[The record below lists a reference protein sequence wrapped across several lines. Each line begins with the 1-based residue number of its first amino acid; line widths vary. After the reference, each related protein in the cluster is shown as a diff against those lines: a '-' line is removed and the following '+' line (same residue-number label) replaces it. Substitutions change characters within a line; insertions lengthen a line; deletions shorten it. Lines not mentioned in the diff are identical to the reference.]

1 MHQFDVSV
9 VLPAKNEAKN
19 LSALLREI
27 AEVVPSTITEIIV
40 VDDGS
45 SDDSL
50 SLLHNLSSTL
60 PVSFRVIVHPMS
72 CGQSTSVFHGVLQ
85 AKGKWIITLDA
96 DGQNDPADIP
106 RLIRAAKDTNTVPT
120 ISRRMMAGSLIRTS
134 RSVPISTAAWPK
146 R

>member
-27 AEVVPSTITEIIV
+27 AEVVPSTTTEIIV

-50 SLLHNLSSTL
+50 SLLHNL
-60 PVSFRVIVHPMS
+60 
-72 CGQSTSVFHGVLQ
+72 
-85 AKGKWIITLDA
+85 
-96 DGQNDPADIP
+96 
-106 RLIRAAKDTNTVPT
+106 
-120 ISRRMMAGSLIRTS
+120 
-134 RSVPISTAAWPK
+134 
-146 R
+146 

>member
-27 AEVVPSTITEIIV
+27 AEVVPSTTTEIIV

-50 SLLHNLSSTL
+50 SLMHNLSIAL
-60 PVSFRVIVHPMS
+60 PVSCRVLVRDRKGDRLRIQ
-72 CGQSTSVFHGVLQ
+72 CDFTEFYEIGKFFDNFGV
-85 AKGKWIITLDA
+85 K
-96 DGQNDPADIP
+96 
-106 RLIRAAKDTNTVPT
+106 
-120 ISRRMMAGSLIRTS
+120 
-134 RSVPISTAAWPK
+134 RS
-146 R
+146 

>member
-27 AEVVPSTITEIIV
+27 AEVVPSTTTEIIV

-50 SLLHNLSSTL
+50 PCCITFQAPCLSC
-60 PVSFRVIVHPMS
+60 RVIVQFKS
-72 CGQSTSVFHGVLQ
+72 CGQSTSFF
-85 AKGKWIITLDA
+85 
-96 DGQNDPADIP
+96 
-106 RLIRAAKDTNTVPT
+106 
-120 ISRRMMAGSLIRTS
+120 
-134 RSVPISTAAWPK
+134 TAFYRQRKVDHHP
-146 R
+146 

>member
-27 AEVVPSTITEIIV
+27 AEVVPSTTTEIIV

-50 SLLHNLSSTL
+50 ALLHNLSSTL
-60 PVSFRVIVHPMS
+60 PVSCR
-72 CGQSTSVFHGVLQ
+72 
-85 AKGKWIITLDA
+85 
-96 DGQNDPADIP
+96 
-106 RLIRAAKDTNTVPT
+106 
-120 ISRRMMAGSLIRTS
+120 
-134 RSVPISTAAWPK
+134 
-146 R
+146 